1 MFLLVV
7 AGAIAAVRHVTAPPP
22 LVYET
27 AEVVRRDIEVSIGAT
42 GKIEPR
48 AYVDVGAQ
56 VSGQLRRLDVAIG
69 QRVEEGQLVAE
80 IDAEVQ
86 AALVEGIEADLAR
99 LEAELAEQEAG
110 LAFAERQNDRRTR
123 LAEASAA
130 SEVAAEQDR
139 RDRDMLRARVDASR
153 ARIRQ
158 TEAQLRAEGATLRHA
173 RIVAPMSG
181 IVVSLDA
188 KEGQTLNANYD
199 TPLILRI
206 ADLDTMTVRTEVS
219 EADVVKLREGMPVWF
234 TTLGE
239 PERRWQARLATI
251 LPAPPR
257 PAAEAEGAAAPVG
270 GVVNFTALFDV
281 ENTGALRAG
290 MTAQV
295 FFVTDEARDVPVVP
309 VAAIGPDGSVRV
321 LGADGAVSERRV
333 ETGLSTR
340 FLAEI
345 RDGLAPGERVVTG
358 EAPAGPPSKLQVEP

>member
-1 MFLLVV
+1 M
-7 AGAIAAVRHVTAPPP
+7 AAARYGAAPDAPR
-22 LVYET
+22 YET
-27 AEVVRRDIEVSIGAT
+27 AVVARSDIEVSVGAT

-56 VSGQLRRLDVAIG
+56 VSGQLRRLPAGIG
-69 QRVEEGQLVAE
+69 ARVEAGALVAE

-86 AALVEGIEADLAR
+86 SALVEGIEADLAR

-110 LAFAERQNDRRTR
+110 LAFAERQTDRLDR
-123 LAEASAA
+123 LARANAA
-130 SEVAAEQDR
+130 SEVAAEEHR
-139 RDRDMLRARVDASR
+139 RDRDMLRARVAASR
-153 ARIRQ
+153 AKIRQ
-158 TEAQLRAEGATLRHA
+158 TEAQLRAERATLGHA
-173 RIVAPMSG
+173 HILAPMAG
-181 IVVSLDA
+181 TIVSLDA

-239 PERRWQARLATI
+239 PERKWSARLGTI

-257 PAAEAEGAAAPVG
+257 PAAEAKGATPPAG
-270 GVVNFTALFDV
+270 NVVLFTALFDV
-281 ENTGALRAG
+281 ENTGALRSG

-295 FFVTDEARDVPVVP
+295 FFVTESARYALVVP
-309 VAAIGPDGSVRV
+309 VAALSENGVARV
-321 LGADGAVSERRV
+321 LGADGTLEERRV
-333 ETGLSTR
+333 ETGLVTR

-345 RDGLAPGERVVTG
+345 RSGLAEGERVVTG
-358 EAPAGPPSKLQVEP
+358 EAPAGPPPKLRIEP